1 LKTEEDKSFSKQ
13 IKAEL
18 LNIKPDSDEEALAFL
33 LGIVRSIGNVQFK
46 EDNVTLSV
54 VSDVEG
60 LYDYLNEI
68 LKILYGDFA
77 EVEIVE
83 KSVINTTIYYDIVF
97 PQDKTLGLLNDI
109 GLLIIEKSGYKMAN
123 ELDTHLL
130 NTHEKIVAFLRA
142 VFLTSS
148 TNSIR
153 ISKNAAQKTTSGYH
167 LEFTSHSSDFLNQL
181 AEILAQNN
189 IVARKIERKKLFVL
203 YLKEAQ
209 AISDLL
215 AFMGASNSVLR
226 LQNEMVTRQRRNFVN
241 RQVNFLS
248 ANISKTVGA
257 NAKQLEAIEIIS
269 STIGIDSLPEQLE
282 EVALLRLANQ
292 EESLSD
298 LVKLSTIN
306 LTKSGI
312 NHRMRKIIKIAE
324 ELKEQEE

>member
-1 LKTEEDKSFSKQ
+1 MKAEEDKSFSKQ

-18 LNIKPDSDEEALAFL
+18 LEIKPESDEEALAFL
-33 LGIVRSIGNVQFK
+33 LGVVRFIGNVRFEQTQA
-46 EDNVTLSV
+46 VLSV

-68 LKILYGDFA
+68 LKMLYGDFA

-83 KSVINTTIYYDIVF
+83 KSIINTTLYYNIMF
-97 PQDKTLGLLNDI
+97 PQDKTLSVLKDI
-109 GLLIIEKSGYKMAN
+109 GLLLIEKNGYKLAA
-123 ELDTHLL
+123 ELDSHLL
-130 NTHEKIVAFLRA
+130 NTPEKTRAFLRA

-153 ISKNAAQKTTSGYH
+153 ISKVAAQKTTSGYH
-167 LEFTSHSSDFLNQL
+167 LEFTSHNGDLLNQL

-203 YLKEAQ
+203 YLKDAQ
-209 AISDLL
+209 SISDLL
-215 AFMGASNSVLR
+215 ALMGASNAVLA

-241 RQVNFLS
+241 RQINFLS
-248 ANISKTVGA
+248 ANISRTVGA

-269 STIGIDSLPEQLE
+269 STIGLDSLPEQLE

-298 LVKLSTIN
+298 LVKLSTLK

-324 ELKEQEE
+324 ELKEWE